1 MCNTVLG
8 KKSGV
13 IVAKFSRIESVEMVV
28 GHPIV
33 GGGMMIEN
41 DGCLVERSRQHTPF
55 TWDAI
60 LCKRV
65 EHDPQGTHFRYL
77 KKRIINNAQTKYTAT
92 SDNEKYTSFEYAP
105 GIAETK
111 EATP

>member
-1 MCNTVLG
+1 MNHCIINDSAIGGFQKMCNTVLG

-55 TWDAI
+55 TRDAI

-65 EHDPQGTHFRYL
+65 EHD
-77 KKRIINNAQTKYTAT
+77 
-92 SDNEKYTSFEYAP
+92 S
-105 GIAETK
+105 
-111 EATP
+111 